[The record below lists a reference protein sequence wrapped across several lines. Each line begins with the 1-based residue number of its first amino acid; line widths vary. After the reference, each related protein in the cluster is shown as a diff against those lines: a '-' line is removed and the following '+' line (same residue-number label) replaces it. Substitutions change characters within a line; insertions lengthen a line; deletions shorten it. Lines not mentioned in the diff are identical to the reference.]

1 MFSQAVLYI
10 GLAQALFAAFVLITK
25 KRVTISDRIM
35 IACLLTFSLKFI
47 MFLLHTKYGEF
58 FDLEISMGLIPLTF
72 GPYVY
77 LYTTYLVDRKTR
89 FDFRDLLHFVPFL
102 LSTAAYYLFFR
113 NVVNFSDVS
122 YFQNDR
128 YLPVRVIYGMVFFT
142 SIVTYIA
149 LTFVKLRQFRKGL
162 VEHFSYLSRQLKLI
176 WLNFIP
182 SLFGAVF
189 LTYFITGGINA
200 FSYRKLIDTATLS
213 HICLT
218 IIAFAVSYF
227 GVRQASLFRPV
238 HVREDHPDASAADG
252 LAVNESMEAKEGA
265 NGKIIAKEPEP
276 QQKETSVNGLEMK
289 KEIKLR
295 FTPKRAEELI
305 QRLNRHMEEEKPY
318 LNAELTLYDLSSQM
332 NLTKNELTELL
343 NIHIGKNFFSYV
355 NEFRL
360 NAVLKKLENPN
371 YDHYTIIAIAYD
383 CGFNSKSTFN
393 YLFKHHTGLTPSE
406 YKKSKMAQ
414 ARKDGDREASPEA
427 TKSVNLTHK

>member
-1 MFSQAVLYI
+1 MFSQSILYI
-10 GLAQALFAAFVLITK
+10 GLAQSLFAAFVLATK

-35 IACLLTFSLKFI
+35 IACLLTFSLKFV
-47 MFLLHTKYGEF
+47 MFLLHTEYGEF

-77 LYTTYLVDRKTR
+77 LYTIYLVDRKAR
-89 FDFRDLLHFVPFL
+89 FDFRDMFHFIPFAV
-102 LSTAAYYLFFR
+102 STFAYYTFFR
-113 NVVNFSDVS
+113 DKVNFSDVS
-122 YFQNDR
+122 YFQNDQ
-128 YLPVRVIYGMVFFT
+128 YLAVRVIYGMVFFT
-142 SIVTYIA
+142 SIVAYIA
-149 LTFVKLRQFRKGL
+149 LTFIKLRQFRKGL

-182 SLFGAVF
+182 SLFGTLF
-189 LTYFITGGINA
+189 LVYFITGGINA
-200 FSYRKLIDTATLS
+200 FSYSKIIDTATLS
-213 HICLT
+213 HVGLT

-238 HVREDHPDASAADG
+238 HVREEHPEHLAEVTAARQQ
-252 LAVNESMEAKEGA
+252 
-265 NGKIIAKEPEP
+265 PE
-276 QQKETSVNGLEMK
+276 VK
-289 KEIKLR
+289 KENTDAPAVKIESALRQETTHPNGVEVKKEMKLR

-305 QRLNRHMEEEKPY
+305 ARLSKHMEEEKPWM
-318 LNAELTLYDLSSQM
+318 NAELTLYDLSSQM

-360 NAVLKKLENPN
+360 KAVIKKLENPN

-393 YLFKHHTGLTPSE
+393 NLFKQFTGLTPSE
-406 YKKSKMAQ
+406 YKKSKH
-414 ARKDGDREASPEA
+414 
-427 TKSVNLTHK
+427 TKVQGEM